1 MLQFKQLAFHE
12 LSNKDL
18 YEILKLRAE
27 VFIVE
32 QNCPYLDT
40 DEKDF
45 DAIHLMGYIDNQLV
59 AYARLLPK
67 GISYENYTSIG
78 RVLTAESVRKS
89 GAGKAL
95 MSKALEIIDKV
106 WPGIDIKISAQS
118 YLERFYESFGFIST
132 GNTYLEDN
140 IPHTAMIRHSG
151 N

>member
-1 MLQFKQLAFHE
+1 MLKFKELAFQE
-12 LSNKDL
+12 LSNRDL

-45 DAIHLMGYIDNQLV
+45 DAIHLMGFIDEQLV

-67 GISYENYTSIG
+67 GISYEKHTSIG
-78 RVLTAESVRKS
+78 RVVTSQSVRKT
-89 GAGKAL
+89 GAGKEL
-95 MSKALEIIDKV
+95 MAKALEVILKK
-106 WPGIDIKISAQS
+106 WPKEDIKISAQS
-118 YLERFYESFGFIST
+118 YLERFYESFGFVST
-132 GNTYLEDN
+132 GITYLEDD
-140 IPHTAMIRHSG
+140 IPHTAMIRSCE